1 MKLVVFSDLHVH
13 PYRQFSV
20 NNSRMEHCLMVVQD
34 VFKYAHSIGANYI
47 LFTGD
52 WFHELGK
59 VPTNALNRSIEVL
72 REMSRVYENISIIA
86 ISGNHDQ
93 QGRNTIDTPSES
105 ALKALAQACRSN
117 FILFDYN
124 YDAFGSMEEGVQI
137 FGIPYMEFPEDFYRI
152 LERMVTLINPSM
164 VNILMM
170 HQVPTGNED
179 NIPSQ
184 VDTTNGLLKK
194 FDLVLNGHI
203 HRHQRYSGNL
213 VTVGSPLHHDLG
225 DLGQE
230 KYVLSID
237 TNDITRITMKE
248 THYPQFR
255 RLKSGEE
262 LPANWVGDYVVTD
275 PPKLEE
281 SQSEVSMEDF
291 SANNTPTELIQA
303 YAKRMNLSDEYLKVG
318 LNLLKQ

>member
-1 MKLVVFSDLHVH
+1 
-13 PYRQFSV
+13 
-20 NNSRMEHCLMVVQD
+20 MVVQD
-34 VFKYAHSIGANYI
+34 VFKYAHSIGANFI
-47 LFTGD
+47 LFNGD

-72 REMSRVYENISIIA
+72 REMSRAYEDIYIVG

-93 QGRNTIDTPSES
+93 HGRNTLETPSES
-105 ALKALAQACRSN
+105 ALKALSQASRN

-124 YDAFGSMEEGVQI
+124 YDMFGTADDGVQI
-137 FGIPYMEFPEDFYRI
+137 FGIPYMEFPEDFYKI
-152 LERMVTLINPSM
+152 LERMIPLINPSM
-164 VNILMM
+164 VNILMT

-184 VDTTNGLLKK
+184 IDTTNGLLEK

-203 HRHQRYSGNL
+203 HRHQEYSGNM

-237 TNDITRITMKE
+237 TSNIRRITKKE

-255 RLKSGEE
+255 RLHSGEE
-262 LPANWVGDYVVTD
+262 IPANWEGDYVVTD
-275 PPKLEE
+275 PPVIVDE
-281 SQSEVSMEDF
+281 SGEISVEVF

-303 YAKRMNLSDEYLKVG
+303 YGARMNVSKEYMEVG
-318 LNLLKQ
+318 LNLLK